1 MTHLVFN
8 LNPIFIEKFQPIL
21 LPPFNDIS
29 INRKASH
36 LEWRAELFDTILNDY
51 PSQLWFNLVL
61 QFQRRRFKCDLLIGI
76 NRVKE
81 KIHRITKNNC

>member
-1 MTHLVFN
+1 VVTHLVFN

-36 LEWRAELFDTILNDY
+36 LGWRMNCGDVIYNFEISEQILM
-51 PSQLWFNLVL
+51 
-61 QFQRRRFKCDLLIGI
+61 
-76 NRVKE
+76 
-81 KIHRITKNNC
+81 